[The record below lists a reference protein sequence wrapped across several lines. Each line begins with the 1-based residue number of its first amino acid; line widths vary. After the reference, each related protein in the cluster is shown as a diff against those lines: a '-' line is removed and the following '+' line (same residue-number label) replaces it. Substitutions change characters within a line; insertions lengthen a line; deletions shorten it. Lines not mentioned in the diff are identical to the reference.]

1 MASSHVDAKTI
12 LPRIGVEVRRR
23 RMQIGMSQVLL
34 ATKAAVHRNVIG
46 RLERGMYNPTI
57 LVLSGIS
64 KALNTSL
71 AELLQVA
78 LK

>member
-1 MASSHVDAKTI
+1 MTV
-12 LPRIGVEVRRR
+12 
-23 RMQIGMSQVLL
+23 GMSQGLL
-34 ATKAAVHRNVIG
+34 ATKAAVHLKVIG
-46 RLERGMYNPTI
+46 RLEHGIYNPTI

-64 KALNTSL
+64 KGLNTSL